1 MNKMKEE
8 TMNSWKFRFLGLV
21 VTTLFITSLMA
32 NPMEIYKKS
41 ASDVISKSD
50 LRTEKVGEVITASE
64 RSSAQGI
71 NGGSLKSKEGE
82 VIKRTNSALR
92 LNDRVG
98 HVIQNDG
105 RPDCADGTI
114 ADCSGDGDCCPES
127 WIGDGFAD
135 CEDQAFGCDLTCYD
149 NDGGDCDGGGTTT
162 TTTGGGNCDE
172 VIWSTTMTYDWY
184 CTGSPG
190 SATMNLCANG
200 VADLEGN
207 TGTWMAD
214 NGVWP
219 AGDGLCPGET
229 ITNDLMFMFD
239 NYTTK
244 YVWDTEGDDIYTPGA
259 GYHDDEGYN
268 GPDNADGLT
277 CINGSEA
284 CLGGGGTT
292 GGTTTGGDCPAGT
305 VQDCVDDDCCPES
318 WIGDGFEDCEDQAYG
333 CDLTCYD
340 NDGGD
345 CGGGTT
351 TTTTTTGG
359 GDAYVSYTMTYDW
372 YCTGSPGSATLNIY
386 EDGTADL
393 EGNTGTWMADGGEVA
408 LGDGLCPGDVFD
420 NDLMF
425 MFDNYTTV
433 YMWDQADAGLCADG
447 NGYHDDEGYN
457 GQNID
462 GLTSV
467 TYLSGECEDA
477 DPCDGQAGGDA
488 NGDGA
493 VNVLDVVGIVNY
505 ILAGGDGLDDC
516 GAAVSDYNAD
526 GAVNVLDVVAIVN
539 LILAGGGRTA
549 DATDAIMIQTVNGVD
564 ITADGYIG
572 GVQMT
577 LSHGNDFSIELT
589 DNAYVAEYKTNGNST
604 MLIVINPENEEI
616 FTSSGDFTVDEVLV
630 TNSQEFIDVVKELP
644 VSFTLSNAYP
654 NPFNPT
660 TTLTLDMTDQA
671 FASVKVFNL
680 RGEVVGVLMNDMVDA
695 GSYTMTWDA
704 SNLSSGVYMI
714 RAEAS
719 GQIATQK
726 VMLVK

>member
-8 TMNSWKFRFLGLV
+8 SMNSWKFRFLGLV

-41 ASDVISKSD
+41 ASDVISKSE

-64 RSSAQGI
+64 RSSALGI
-71 NGGSLKSKEGE
+71 SGGSLKSKEGE
-82 VIKRTNSALR
+82 VIKAATKEGVVIKRTNSALR
-92 LNDRVG
+92 LNDRAG

-190 SATMNLCANG
+190 SATMNMCANG

-207 TGTWMAD
+207 SGTWAAS
-214 NGVWP
+214 GTEWP

-292 GGTTTGGDCPAGT
+292 GGTTTGGGECPAGT

-318 WIGDGFEDCEDQAYG
+318 WIGDGFEDCEDQAFG

-351 TTTTTTGG
+351 TTTTTGG
-359 GDAYVSYTMTYDW
+359 GDAYVSFTMTYDW
-372 YCTGSPGSATLNIY
+372 YCTGSPG
-386 EDGTADL
+386 
-393 EGNTGTWMADGGEVA
+393 
-408 LGDGLCPGDVFD
+408 
-420 NDLMF
+420 
-425 MFDNYTTV
+425 
-433 YMWDQADAGLCADG
+433 
-447 NGYHDDEGYN
+447 
-457 GQNID
+457 
-462 GLTSV
+462 
-467 TYLSGECEDA
+467 
-477 DPCDGQAGGDA
+477 
-488 NGDGA
+488 
-493 VNVLDVVGIVNY
+493 
-505 ILAGGDGLDDC
+505 
-516 GAAVSDYNAD
+516 
-526 GAVNVLDVVAIVN
+526 
-539 LILAGGGRTA
+539 
-549 DATDAIMIQTVNGVD
+549 
-564 ITADGYIG
+564 
-572 GVQMT
+572 
-577 LSHGNDFSIELT
+577 
-589 DNAYVAEYKTNGNST
+589 
-604 MLIVINPENEEI
+604 
-616 FTSSGDFTVDEVLV
+616 
-630 TNSQEFIDVVKELP
+630 
-644 VSFTLSNAYP
+644 
-654 NPFNPT
+654 
-660 TTLTLDMTDQA
+660 
-671 FASVKVFNL
+671 
-680 RGEVVGVLMNDMVDA
+680 
-695 GSYTMTWDA
+695 
-704 SNLSSGVYMI
+704 
-714 RAEAS
+714 
-719 GQIATQK
+719 
-726 VMLVK
+726 

>member
-1 MNKMKEE
+1 
-8 TMNSWKFRFLGLV
+8 MNSCKFRFLGLV
-21 VTTLFITSLMA
+21 ITTLFITGLIA
-32 NPMEIYKKS
+32 TPTEITTMKDAS
-41 ASDVISKSD
+41 AVIKQSD

-64 RSSAQGI
+64 RSSALGI
-71 NGGSLKSKEGE
+71 DGGSLKTKEGG
-82 VIKRTNSALR
+82 VLKMSNSSVR
-92 LNDRVG
+92 INDRTGYV
-98 HVIQNDG
+98 VQNEG
-105 RPDCADGTI
+105 RPDCGEGYVS
-114 ADCSGDGDCCPES
+114 DCSGDGDCCPES
-127 WIGDGFAD
+127 WIGDGFED
-135 CEDQAFGCDLTCYD
+135 CEDQAYGCDLTCYD
-149 NDGGDCDGGGTTT
+149 NDGGDCGGGTTT
-162 TTTGGGNCDE
+162 TTGGTACDE
-172 VIWSTTMTYDWY
+172 VVWSTIMTYDWY
-184 CTGSPG
+184 CTGSYG
-190 SATMNLCANG
+190 SASIDFCANG
-200 VADLEGN
+200 VADLSGN
-207 TGTWMAD
+207 PGTWTSGNETTLVA
-214 NGVWP
+214 
-219 AGDGLCPGET
+219 DGLCPLGGEF
-229 ITNDLMFMFD
+229 NNNLSFMFD
-239 NYTTK
+239 NYATV
-244 YVWDTEGDDIYTPGA
+244 YNWDTEGDDIYTPGT
-259 GYHDDEGYN
+259 GYHDDMGYN
-268 GPDNADGLT
+268 GEGNWDGLS
-277 CINGSEA
+277 CINGGDCSVDTSTTTTTS
-284 CLGGGGTT
+284 GGGE
-292 GGTTTGGDCPAGT
+292 CPAGT

-505 ILAGGDGLDDC
+505 ILGSGTLGSNGATEAVIEVASNMLSVRGDGSID
-516 GAAVSDYNAD
+516 
-526 GAVNVLDVVAIVN
+526 
-539 LILAGGGRTA
+539 
-549 DATDAIMIQTVNGVD
+549 
-564 ITADGYIG
+564 
-572 GVQMT
+572 GVQLT
-577 LSHGNDFSIELT
+577 LSHGYDFNIDLVDVDQSNMEFAAKRSIDSYTTIVVVAKKDLTFIGRTTGEYDIISHTVAATDVDGLTGIEL
-589 DNAYVAEYKTNGNST
+589 S
-604 MLIVINPENEEI
+604 
-616 FTSSGDFTVDEVLV
+616 TSSTSITEVVDFRL
-630 TNSQEFIDVVKELP
+630 KP
-644 VSFTLSNAYP
+644 AYP

-660 TTLTLDMTDQA
+660 TTLELA
-671 FASVKVFNL
+671 IPEAGYVSVKVFNL
-680 RGEVVGVLMNDMVDA
+680 VGQEVATLVDGVMNANPSYTFQWNA
-695 GSYTMTWDA
+695 GS
-704 SNLSSGVYMI
+704 LSSGVYLV
-714 RAEAS
+714 RAEGA
-719 GQIATQK
+719 GQVTTQK
-726 VMLVK
+726 LMLLK